1 MLKNSFF
8 ENSPSGGGMRFL
20 GRVTGWGFDGI
31 IVGIDDET
39 DDAFPF
45 RMITRKAKTR
55 TKAKATAKAAAGS
68 LRE

>member
-1 MLKNSFF
+1 
-8 ENSPSGGGMRFL
+8 MRFL